1 MPQYQNGP
9 MTPYQNLMAQYQNG
23 PMAPYR
29 IKQQLL
35 EEHGDDYILG
45 YRADPTNKYGGKDG
59 LETQPTLFHKDD
71 MAAVL
76 RAMTYLRDK
85 YGVEHIDPK
94 ALATFAL
101 KEGRTDFGINT
112 GGYAPL
118 MPSTLKL
125 ANKVYAD
132 PNMTLEE
139 DKDGMNWGISVDKQG
154 QHYNFPAALRASEL
168 MLKARRLKKPLE
180 ALWNPG
186 EKRYTEDYA
195 IHAPA
200 VEAGKNDPLTDFIY
214 NNLGLS
220 KPDPQKL
227 SAIPTPEVPDMPI
240 SLPDSYRMGGRVR
253 MI

>member
-1 MPQYQNGP
+1 MAQYQNSP
-9 MTPYQNLMAQYQNG
+9 MTPYQI
-23 PMAPYR
+23 R
-29 IKQQLL
+29 QQLL

-59 LETQPTLFHKDD
+59 LEPQPTLFHKDD
-71 MAAVL
+71 MAAIL
-76 RAMTYLRDK
+76 RAMTYLRDN

-101 KEGRTDFGINT
+101 KEGRPDFGINT
-112 GGYAPL
+112 NQGSTGGSFPL

-154 QHYNFPAALRASEL
+154 QRYNFPAALRASEL
-168 MLKARRLKKPLE
+168 MLKARRLGKPLTK
-180 ALWNPG
+180 LWNPG

-195 IHAPA
+195 INAPA

-220 KPDPQKL
+220 KPNPQEL
-227 SAIPTPEVPDMPI
+227 SAIPTSDIPDMPI
-240 SLPDSYRMGGRVR
+240 DMPDNYRKGGRVR

>member
-1 MPQYQNGP
+1 MAQYQISP
-9 MTPYQNLMAQYQNG
+9 MTPYQI
-23 PMAPYR
+23 R
-29 IKQQLL
+29 QQLL

-59 LETQPTLFHKDD
+59 LEPQPTLFHKDD
-71 MAAVL
+71 MAAIL
-76 RAMTYLRDK
+76 RAMTYLRDN

-101 KEGRTDFGINT
+101 KEGRPDFGINT
-112 GGYAPL
+112 NQGSTGGSFPL

-154 QHYNFPAALRASEL
+154 QRYNFPAALRASEL
-168 MLKARRLKKPLE
+168 MLKARRLGKPLTK
-180 ALWNPG
+180 LWNPG

-195 IHAPA
+195 INAPA

-220 KPDPQKL
+220 KPNPQEL
-227 SAIPTPEVPDMPI
+227 SAIPTSDIPDMPI
-240 SLPDSYRMGGRVR
+240 DMPDNYRKGGRVR

>member
-1 MPQYQNGP
+1 MAQYQNGP
-9 MTPYQNLMAQYQNG
+9 MTPYQ
-23 PMAPYR
+23 

-59 LETQPTLFHKDD
+59 LESQPTLFHKDD

-76 RAMTYLRDK
+76 RAMMYLRDK

-112 GGYAPL
+112 DGGKFPL

-132 PNMTLEE
+132 PDMTLEE
-139 DKDGMNWGISVDKQG
+139 DKDGMNLGISVDKQG

-168 MLKARRLKKPLE
+168 KQKAERLGKPLTK
-180 ALWNPG
+180 LWNPG
-186 EKRYTEDYA
+186 EKHYTEDYA

-220 KPDPQKL
+220 KPNPQEL
-227 SAIPTPEVPDMPI
+227 SAIPTSDIPDMPI
-240 SLPDSYRMGGRVR
+240 DMPDNYRHGGRVR